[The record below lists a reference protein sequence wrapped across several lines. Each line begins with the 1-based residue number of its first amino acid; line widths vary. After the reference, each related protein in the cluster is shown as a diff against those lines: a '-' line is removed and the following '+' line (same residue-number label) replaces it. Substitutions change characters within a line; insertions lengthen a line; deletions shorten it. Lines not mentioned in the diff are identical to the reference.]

1 MKVNEIMNDL
11 FSLAY
16 RQDFIDTCDTCKA
29 GNPETDVE
37 KVAVTM
43 FATPDVIRQAA
54 DWGAQLLIT
63 HEPTY
68 HTIEDVASDE
78 RVDREKRELLEKSGM
93 ILFRFHDHPHYT
105 SPDLISAG
113 ELEKLGLEGE
123 MEYTEFFDCSR
134 LHLKTPV
141 TPVELAG
148 IIEKRFGIRHPRIC
162 GVRDLP
168 CQVITGMFGAPGNSG
183 VLEELQRKESEI
195 VLVGETCEWLVGEY
209 VRDAAQLGHKKA
221 LIIMGHVGSERDG
234 MEYIARLLKKR
245 QPCLEVKYF
254 DCGEVYTY
262 SDSGIRQ

>member
-16 RQDFIDTCDTCKA
+16 KQDFPDTCDTCKA
-29 GNPETDVE
+29 GDPEREVE
-37 KVAVTM
+37 KAAVTM
-43 FATPDVIRQAA
+43 FATPEVIRQAA
-54 DWGAQLLIT
+54 AWGAQLLIT

-78 RVDREKRELLEKSGM
+78 TVDREKRELLERSGM
-93 ILFRFHDHPHYT
+93 VLFRFHDHPHYS

-113 ELEKLGLEGE
+113 ELERLGLEGE

-134 LHLKTPV
+134 LHLKNPMTPV
-141 TPVELAG
+141 QLAG
-148 IIEKRFGIRHPRIC
+148 IIEKRLGIRHPRIC
-162 GVRDLP
+162 GVRDVP

-209 VRDAAQLGHKKA
+209 VRDAAQLGLKKA
-221 LIIMGHVGSERDG
+221 LIILGHVGSERDG

-245 QPCLEVKYF
+245 QPGLDVKYF

-262 SDSGIRQ
+262 GDTSC